1 MEHKPSDFKGISKET
16 QDYLFKKS
24 ISNKINDDI
33 KFFDGI
39 EKSKRKKEFRNQVA
53 LWLTV
58 IFTIIN
64 TLILIWQIIQSELLT

>member
-1 MEHKPSDFKGISKET
+1 MEYKPSDFKGINKET
-16 QDYLFKKS
+16 EDYLLKKS
-24 ISNKINDDI
+24 ISNKINDDL
-33 KFFDGI
+33 KLFDRI
-39 EKSKRKKEFRNQVA
+39 EKSKCKKEFRNQVA